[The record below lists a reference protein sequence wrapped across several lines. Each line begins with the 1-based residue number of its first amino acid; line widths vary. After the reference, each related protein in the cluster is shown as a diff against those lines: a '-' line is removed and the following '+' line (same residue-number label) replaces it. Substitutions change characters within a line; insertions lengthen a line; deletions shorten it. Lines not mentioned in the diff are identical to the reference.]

1 MRRLLVAALLL
12 WSAIAACS
20 VSSAA
25 APAARRNP
33 PRFTRGTYFPT
44 IVKQQRNGQVTTQQ
58 VYPGYKNGFPPPAWL
73 YYGYPHSGDGSL
85 SPGF

>member
-1 MRRLLVAALLL
+1 MSRWTVAALLV
-12 WSAIAACS
+12 WSALAACCVPS
-20 VSSAA
+20 EA
-25 APAARRNP
+25 APAPRRYP
-33 PRFTRGTYFPT
+33 PRYTRGTYFPT
-44 IVKQQRNGQVTTQQ
+44 IVKSRNGQVTTET

>member
-1 MRRLLVAALLL
+1 MRRWTFFALLAGSVL
-12 WSAIAACS
+12 AACCA
-20 VSSAA
+20 SSEA
-25 APAARRNP
+25 APAARRYP
-33 PRFTRGTYFPT
+33 PRYTRGTYFPT
-44 IVKQQRNGQVTTQQ
+44 IVKTRNGQVTTEQ